1 MRIEKKILKEYFD
14 KIESGKKKFE
24 LRLGDWE
31 CNEGDVLVLREWD
44 SVKNDY
50 TGKEIEKK
58 VTYVFNT
65 KEVDFW
71 SEEEVKKHGYMIIN
85 FE

>member
-14 KIESGKKKFE
+14 KIKSGDKTYE

-31 CNEGDVLVLREWD
+31 CNEGDMLVLKEWD
-44 SVKNDY
+44 SEK
-50 TGKEIEKK
+50 KEYSGRDIEKK

-65 KEVDFW
+65 KDVAFW
-71 SEEEVKKHGYMIIN
+71 PKEDVEKYGYQIIS
-85 FE
+85 FK